1 MVDSLV
7 AHGIMVVSDNHISQP
22 RWCCDNNDGNGFFGD
37 RYFDP
42 QEWFQGISLA
52 AQSLK
57 SKAQVCFVFK
67 KIFKNYSFM
76 MTNAMFL
83 KLLLF
88 IFN

>member
-1 MVDSLV
+1 
-7 AHGIMVVSDNHISQP
+7 MVVSDNHISQP

-57 SKAQVCFVFK
+57 SKAQVCFLFK
-67 KIFKNYSFM
+67 KISIV
-76 MTNAMFL
+76 L
-83 KLLLF
+83 G
-88 IFN
+88 